1 MVIIQDEKAWA
12 GTEASLKAALDA
24 EEGIATRMAAG
35 MVSPDDDDDDE
46 DYPRLLNVEDGVA
59 TISIKGPLVNS
70 DSWWNEIMGVTGY
83 PEIRDALI
91 EAANDPEA
99 KAILLDIDSG
109 GGAVSGVGDT
119 ADLIRTIHEQVK
131 PVTAFTDGIM
141 ASAAYWLGSSAGDVY
156 AGRTAVVG
164 SIGVLSTHMER
175 SQALKEAGI
184 GVTVIR
190 AGKYKALANSVEP
203 LSAEGKKQIQ
213 QVVDAAYV
221 VFVEHVADMRGKSYE
236 YADQTMAQGQEF
248 VGQAAADVNLVDG
261 ITSFDEVLSALKAKS
276 IDASN
281 NFMDN
286 RGKPS
291 GRLVGSGGVTL
302 SGETEMKK
310 RHLTAQQIAALQAGA
325 PLAQG
330 ADTQHDDNAAAAA
343 AAGAAAEG
351 EEHTAEAAA
360 GAAAGEEQGTA
371 AAEAGSAVEQKA
383 DNSVMTVQFLT
394 AQLKEKDETI
404 ISARVEIEG
413 LKKDLLA
420 AQATHSP
427 LLEIAAKSVN
437 HMRVALNLSPL
448 DFSAMNSVQVL
459 AEHKNMT
466 EQFTAQFTAGGVAA
480 VNAEQS
486 KKNESVTM
494 DAMAHARLAAAPRF
508 SRT

>member
-35 MVSPDDDDDDE
+35 MVSPDDDEE
-46 DYPRLLNVEDGVA
+46 DYPRLLSVEDGVA

-99 KAILLDIDSG
+99 KSILLDIDSG

-119 ADLIRTIHEQVK
+119 ADLIRTIHDKVK

-203 LSAEGKKQIQ
+203 LSEEGKKQIQ
-213 QVVDAAYV
+213 QVVDAAYT

-236 YADQTMAQGQEF
+236 YADQTMAQGKEF

-261 ITSFDEVLSALKAKS
+261 ITSYDEVLSALKAKS

-330 ADTQHDDNAAAAA
+330 ADTQHDDNAAA
-343 AAGAAAEG
+343 GAASEAVTEG
-351 EEHTAEAAA
+351 TEAS
-360 GAAAGEEQGTA
+360 A
-371 AAEAGSAVEQKA
+371 AAEAGDTGAATEAAAAGSESGVGQNA
-383 DNSVMTVQFLT
+383 DNSATTVQFLT

-448 DFSAMNSVQVL
+448 DFSAMDSVQVL